1 MLLGEDHRGVEADD
15 REAPG
20 DVEDDLD
27 DVLADRRRQEVEL
40 GRVVPREARAVVA
53 VVDVALV
60 AGLPIEALEDDG
72 RVAVVPV
79 VVLEDDP
86 DARVGRQVRA
96 R

>member
-1 MLLGEDHRGVEADD
+1 MTCSRTAGSE
-15 REAPG
+15 
-20 DVEDDLD
+20 
-27 DVLADRRRQEVEL
+27 EVEL

-60 AGLPIEALEDDG
+60 AGPAVEALEHDG

-86 DARVGRQVRA
+86 DPLVGREVGAAEGVGRVGRLGQRTGTTPGA